1 MIEAEQVD
9 VKQLA
14 ESVYSVL
21 RPLKPVHNCMCVV
34 TTLCY
39 LFCNLSSRHWRD
51 SIAGSVQFYIYG
63 TCTSVPL

>member
-21 RPLKPVHNCMCVV
+21 RPLKPVHNCMRVV
-34 TTLCY
+34 TTLCH
-39 LFCNLSSRHWRD
+39 LFVL
-51 SIAGSVQFYIYG
+51 
-63 TCTSVPL
+63 L